1 MAASKIRKR
10 SLKSAACIGIFSMLL
25 SGICLGILTDAIAET
40 FAYSRYA
47 EFLGR
52 YVVPQKQIKGFT
64 VNVVDYDSI
73 QKNRQK
79 PDSIYEKI
87 LEQLAA
93 FEPSAIQDR
102 EDEIA
107 FWINAYNIG
116 AIKMIIDHYPVD
128 SIRSSKINWLKNP
141 WNKKILKIGNNTYSL
156 GQIEHELLIEKYG
169 DPLIHFAIVCAS
181 LSCPDLS
188 KQVYEGD
195 QLIEQLEKQA
205 YQFLQ
210 NKKKGLHIRREQG
223 EVFFS
228 QIFKF
233 DKKTFPN
240 GAKDAISLITRFI
253 ENEEDR
259 KYLRSGNYEIR
270 YLHYDWDL
278 NTLQNAR

>member
-10 SLKSAACIGIFSMLL
+10 CLKSAACIGIFSMLL

-47 EFLGR
+47 EFLSR

-73 QKNRQK
+73 QKNREK

-87 LEQLAA
+87 LGQLAA
-93 FEPSAIQDR
+93 FEPSTIQDM

-195 QLIEQLEKQA
+195 QLVEQLEKQA

-210 NKKKGLHIRREQG
+210 NKKIGLHIRREQG

-253 ENEEDR
+253 DNEEDR

-270 YLHYDWDL
+270 YLDYDWGL